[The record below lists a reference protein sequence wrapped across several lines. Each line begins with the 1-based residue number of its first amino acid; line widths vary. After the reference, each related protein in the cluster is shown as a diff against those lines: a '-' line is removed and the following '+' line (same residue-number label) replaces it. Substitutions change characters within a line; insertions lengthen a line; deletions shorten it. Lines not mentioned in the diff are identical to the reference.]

1 MYKVFNSDSLI
12 FLNSEDVL
20 LSNCEYKVKL
30 GNSKELESF
39 LRQYF
44 ADNYSKDIL
53 VFGYKTEKLFSDF
66 CSAFIYLEAAGGI
79 VKNKNNEILFIK
91 RLDVWD
97 FPKGKIEDG
106 ESPKEAALREVEEE
120 TAVEN
125 MQIVKGLQ
133 STYHIYK
140 YKKALILKK
149 TWWFEMQTD
158 FSGELIP
165 QENEYIELA
174 EWQNKEDVTDLL
186 NKSYRS
192 LRDAFAN
199 YLTPY
204 S

>member
-53 VFGYKTEKLFSDF
+53 VFGYETEKLFADF

-79 VKNKNNEILFIK
+79 VKNENDEILFIK
-91 RLDVWD
+91 RLGVWD

-106 ESPKEAALREVEEE
+106 ESPKEAAMREVEEE
-120 TAVEN
+120 TGVEN
-125 MQIVKGLQ
+125 LQIIKGLQ
-133 STYHIYK
+133 STYHTYPFK
-140 YKKALILKK
+140 NALVLKK

-158 FSGELIP
+158 FRGELIP
-165 QENEYIELA
+165 QENEDIELA
-174 EWQNKEDVTDLL
+174 EWHNKEDFMDLL

-192 LRDAFAN
+192 LRDTFAN
-199 YLTPY
+199 YLNPK